1 MLLDDT
7 LQKQLAKKLR
17 DIQSDIEAAEIP
29 PRFARLLG
37 EPPDDRPPRDA
48 PGQRIPRATTSLL
61 KKWKPQSASS
71 HRNRR
76 RSPPPRH

>member
-17 DIQSDIEAAEIP
+17 EIHADIMAVEIP

-37 EPPDDRPPRDA
+37 EPPIAPRLGAPPA
-48 PGQRIPRATTSLL
+48 KEFLGATTSLL
-61 KKWKPQSASS
+61 KRLKPQSA
-71 HRNRR
+71 RLDRD
-76 RSPPPRH
+76 RSAYPSL

>member
-48 PGQRIPRATTSLL
+48 PGQRIPRGYD
-61 KKWKPQSASS
+61 KPAEEVEAAERQLA
-71 HRNRR
+71 
-76 RSPPPRH
+76 